1 VESDFAGVIKQARL
15 LHPVR
20 RHSAGSQVVTTLKNL
35 QNQKLEYSS
44 KILLATL
51 EIDEQKQSTVKKVST
66 ESISE
71 GTKTLE
77 PKLICEKC
85 FACSNPNGH
94 ENISNKNDAF
104 QVNYNLSNLQQAG
117 LTNEKANSLVELK
130 WDNASESEKIAAN
143 NSHLTYLLRNDDL
156 TTDDQLFDL
165 EKEWNSTI
173 VSYVKKAKSEKY
185 VSDDTSIFVFAGNEQ
200 KVELDK
206 KIEEQ
211 NSEIK
216 SKKSFQ
222 EFLSRLARGED
233 HSKYYDLQKTELVF
247 NSDRFNDQLLKIEE
261 LQIWSLSNEKA
272 SRNSVDARKSYFQL
286 FDIFGQQARSFK
298 IASLDR
304 VKYVNYCLGK
314 YDAFNDIKFQSTEQ
328 EEVNKINSDF
338 AKKQFQNLS
347 SLLSKKTIAEFLSDH
362 NWAHQKD
369 VFKIYS
375 TCNHEFANCKTAK
388 TDQLLKLNKDASI
401 TCRNYI
407 NSKERAIGS
416 LRRSVFSDFIY
427 TNNPKA
433 SSSQFQLDKFE
444 GPPDVPDKTGEYSRT
459 YLKEPDILYGLG

>member
-1 VESDFAGVIKQARL
+1 SDFAGVIKQARL

-35 QNQKLEYSS
+35 QNQKLECSS
-44 KILLATL
+44 KVLLATL

-71 GTKTLE
+71 GTKMLE

-85 FACSNPNGH
+85 FACSNPNDQ
-94 ENISNKNDAF
+94 ENISNKYDAF
-104 QVNYNLSNLQQAG
+104 QVNYNLSSLQQAG
-117 LTNEKANSLVELK
+117 LTTEKANSLVELK
-130 WDNASESEKIAAN
+130 WDNASESEKVAAN
-143 NSHLTYLLRNDDL
+143 NSHLTYLLRNEDL
-156 TTDDQLFDL
+156 TTDDQLFNH
-165 EKEWNSTI
+165 KNEWNSTF
-173 VSYVKKAKSEKY
+173 VSYVKNAKSEKY

-233 HSKYYDLQKTELVF
+233 HSKYYNVQKTELVF
-247 NSDRFNDQLLKIEE
+247 NSDRFNGQLLKIDE
-261 LQIWSLSNEKA
+261 LQIWSLSDKKV
-272 SRNSVDARKSYFQL
+272 SSNSVDARKSYFQT
-286 FDIFGQQARSFK
+286 FNIFGQHAMSFE

-304 VKYVNYCLGK
+304 VKYVNYELCK
-314 YDAFNDIKFQSTEQ
+314 FDAFNDINFQSAEQ
-328 EEVNKINSDF
+328 EEVPKKISEL

-347 SLLSKKTIAEFLSDH
+347 SVPEKKVIAEFLSDH

-375 TCNHEFANCKTAK
+375 TCYREYANAKTAK
-388 TDQLLKLNKDASI
+388 TYELLKLNKKCSYTCLKYAHSKDNSLEQI
-401 TCRNYI
+401 T
-407 NSKERAIGS
+407 
-416 LRRSVFSDFIY
+416 RSGISDLIY
-427 TNNPKA
+427 TNNPEA

-459 YLKEPDILYGLG
+459 YLKEPDISYDLG